1 MKIFDQN
8 QSSKICEYYLI
19 PPPPPPKTT
28 TKKIRT
34 IWTIFFV
41 ASSDYNVFILPIK
54 EFRI

>member
-19 PPPPPPKTT
+19 PPLPKQQQ
-28 TKKIRT
+28 KKIRT

>member
-19 PPPPPPKTT
+19 PPPPPKTT